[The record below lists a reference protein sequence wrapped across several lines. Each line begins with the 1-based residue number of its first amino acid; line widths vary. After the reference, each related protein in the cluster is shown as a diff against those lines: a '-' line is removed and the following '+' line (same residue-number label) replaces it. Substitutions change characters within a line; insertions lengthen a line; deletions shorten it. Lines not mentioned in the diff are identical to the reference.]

1 MLVVSF
7 INQSPT
13 FLISFLSF
21 FFPFLLSPFLYVCSF
36 FIFTKVI
43 LPPSVSWCF
52 LCLCSASSY
61 YALFHFALSS
71 SACPSPP
78 PHLSSFLIFILSF
91 SLSLFNCLLD
101 SSFFLLLSLSLDLF
115 LLSQFLSS
123 LPLNPLSPGGWS
135 HINQVA
141 GSREWW
147 Q

>member
-36 FIFTKVI
+36 FHLYQSHPSSLCLLVFSLPMLCFLLLRSISLCSFFVC
-43 LPPSVSWCF
+43 LPPP
-52 LCLCSASSY
+52 LI
-61 YALFHFALSS
+61 
-71 SACPSPP
+71 SP
-78 PHLSSFLIFILSF
+78 SFLYSF
-91 SLSLFNCLLD
+91 FLFLYLSLTVFSIHL
-101 SSFFLLLSLSLDLF
+101 FFLLLSLSLDLF

-123 LPLNPLSPGGWS
+123 LPLNQLSPGGWS